1 MVNITMNKSENLQ
14 ETFLNQIRKEKSSV
28 TIFLING
35 VKLQG
40 IITWF
45 DNFSVLLRRDGHTQ
59 LVYKHAISTVMSV
72 DTSIQRTATNITIIL
87 ACCMGHA
94 HVICAVP
101 LPDWSKYARYVSVR
115 LAAPCGPPRSD
126 FGRFLRAY

>member
-1 MVNITMNKSENLQ
+1 MNKIENLQ

-45 DNFSVLLRRDGHTQ
+45 DNFSILLKRDAHIQ
-59 LVYKHAISTVMSV
+59 LVYKHSISTIMPSTSV
-72 DTSIQRTATNITIIL
+72 SLGIDKTE
-87 ACCMGHA
+87 
-94 HVICAVP
+94 
-101 LPDWSKYARYVSVR
+101 
-115 LAAPCGPPRSD
+115 
-126 FGRFLRAY
+126 